1 MHFRLIVIDTTFV
14 ISAGCV
20 CARRKGAFEMPEP
33 YTPNPTHRRKRRPRW
48 QRALRHYWPLIRL
61 ILILLVCVILI
72 IFTVRAF
79 TRSLDSAAQTP
90 GSTTGDQSSDAP
102 SDGEQPA
109 EGEDQQPETPP
120 AQATTEEADALIQ
133 KADFVA
139 AGYDYQ
145 GAIEL
150 LQGLA
155 GYESIQSVT
164 DKIAEYQ
171 EKDSQLSVYQEMSG
185 ITHIFFHSLVVD
197 NSRAFDGDAHEKG
210 YNLYMT
216 TIPEF
221 KAILE
226 SLYERGYVL
235 VTPYDVAGEVTDE
248 NGTHFAYR
256 EIRLP
261 EGKTPFMMSQ
271 DDVNY
276 YGYMVGA
283 ADGSGDTPVFAT
295 PQGDGFADKIVIG
308 EDGYPTCE
316 YMDADGNV
324 TTGDYDLIPIL
335 ERFIQ
340 EHPDFSYHGARA
352 VIAFTGY
359 EGVMGYR
366 TKPAYEAAMGTE
378 AYQQEVENAK
388 AVAQCLRDH
397 GWILAS
403 HSYGHPSYTEL
414 SAVDVELDSDKWEE
428 TVEPILGEVDILIY
442 PHGAE
447 IAGMEKYDFSNAKF
461 SALYNDG
468 FRYFFNVDNA
478 VAWHQMGDNYFR
490 GNRRD
495 LDGYRMYHYPDSMND
510 LIDARAI
517 LDPDRPLPV
526 PDIG

>member
-1 MHFRLIVIDTTFV
+1 
-14 ISAGCV
+14 
-20 CARRKGAFEMPEP
+20 
-33 YTPNPTHRRKRRPRW
+33 
-48 QRALRHYWPLIRL
+48 
-61 ILILLVCVILI
+61 
-72 IFTVRAF
+72 
-79 TRSLDSAAQTP
+79 
-90 GSTTGDQSSDAP
+90 
-102 SDGEQPA
+102 
-109 EGEDQQPETPP
+109 
-120 AQATTEEADALIQ
+120 
-133 KADFVA
+133 
-139 AGYDYQ
+139 
-145 GAIEL
+145 
-150 LQGLA
+150 
-155 GYESIQSVT
+155 
-164 DKIAEYQ
+164 
-171 EKDSQLSVYQEMSG
+171 
-185 ITHIFFHSLVVD
+185 
-197 NSRAFDGDAHEKG
+197 
-210 YNLYMT
+210 
-216 TIPEF
+216 
-221 KAILE
+221 
-226 SLYERGYVL
+226 
-235 VTPYDVAGEVTDE
+235 
-248 NGTHFAYR
+248 
-256 EIRLP
+256 
-261 EGKTPFMMSQ
+261 
-271 DDVNY
+271 
-276 YGYMVGA
+276 
-283 ADGSGDTPVFAT
+283 
-295 PQGDGFADKIVIG
+295 
-308 EDGYPTCE
+308 
-316 YMDADGNV
+316 MDADGNV

-517 LDPDRPLPV
+517 LDPERPLPV